1 MPPGRWDPFPAP
13 GDDPWQAWEWRQGGR
28 PLHGHVA
35 GPADLDQARP
45 GRGQVGNVVFAEGL
59 VAFKGQWW
67 LYTGLAD
74 SRLGVSTAPI
84 G

>member
-1 MPPGRWDPFPAP
+1 M
-13 GDDPWQAWEWRQGGR
+13 
-28 PLHGHVA
+28 
-35 GPADLDQARP
+35 
-45 GRGQVGNVVFAEGL
+45 VFAEGL
-59 VAFKGQWW
+59 VAFKGLWW